1 MKCKV
6 KAKAMIN
13 PTEDLEKVTEALS
26 NMFDYD
32 DIEIGE
38 DYVLVSG
45 GIESLQILKE
55 LLRERRIRD
64 TATRI
69 LEKGVHDT
77 KITFS
82 LSKQAALVGV
92 SNFVD
97 GYLSPLGE
105 IEVEIETD
113 EVEALIQWITEK

>member
-1 MKCKV
+1 MKCKI
-6 KAKAMIN
+6 KARTMVN

-26 NMFDYD
+26 NMFDYE

-38 DYVLVSG
+38 NYVIVSG
-45 GIESLQILKE
+45 GIESLQILKD

-64 TATRI
+64 TASKI
-69 LEKGVHDT
+69 LEKNASSNI
-77 KITFS
+77 ITFS

-92 SNFVD
+92 PNFVE
-97 GYLSPLGE
+97 GYQSPLGE

-113 EVEALIQWITEK
+113 EVETLIQWITEK

>member
-1 MKCKV
+1 MKCKL
-6 KAKAMIN
+6 KAKAMVN

-45 GIESLQILKE
+45 GMESLQILKD

-64 TATRI
+64 TASKI
-69 LEKGVHDT
+69 LEKNAT
-77 KITFS
+77 SNIITFS

-92 SNFVD
+92 PNFVE
-97 GYLSPLGE
+97 GYQSPLGE

-113 EVEALIQWITEK
+113 EVEGLIQWITEK

>member
-6 KAKAMIN
+6 KAKAMVN

-45 GIESLQILKE
+45 GMESLQILKD

-64 TATRI
+64 TASKI
-69 LEKGVHDT
+69 LEKDAT
-77 KITFS
+77 SNIIKFS

-92 SNFVD
+92 PNFVE
-97 GYLSPLGE
+97 GYQSPLGE

-113 EVEALIQWITEK
+113 EVEGLIQWITEK

>member
-6 KAKAMIN
+6 KAKAMVN

-45 GIESLQILKE
+45 GMESLQILKD

-64 TATRI
+64 TASKI
-69 LEKGVHDT
+69 LEKNAT
-77 KITFS
+77 SNIITFS

-92 SNFVD
+92 PNFVE
-97 GYLSPLGE
+97 GYQSPLGE

-113 EVEALIQWITEK
+113 EVEGLIQWITEK

>member
-1 MKCKV
+1 MKCKL
-6 KAKAMIN
+6 KAKAMVN
-13 PTEDLEKVTEALS
+13 PTEDLEKVTESLS
-26 NMFDYD
+26 NIFDYD

-45 GIESLQILKE
+45 GMESLQILKD

-64 TATRI
+64 TASKI
-69 LEKGVHDT
+69 LEKNT
-77 KITFS
+77 TSNIIRFS

-92 SNFVD
+92 PNFVE
-97 GYLSPLGE
+97 GYHSPLGE

-113 EVEALIQWITEK
+113 EVEGLIQWITEK

>member
-1 MKCKV
+1 MKCKL
-6 KAKAMIN
+6 KAKAMVN

-45 GIESLQILKE
+45 GMESLQILKD

-64 TATRI
+64 TASKI
-69 LEKGVHDT
+69 LEKDAPFNII
-77 KITFS
+77 KFS

-92 SNFVD
+92 PNFVE
-97 GYLSPLGE
+97 GYQSPLGE

-113 EVEALIQWITEK
+113 EVEGLIQWITEK

>member
-1 MKCKV
+1 
-6 KAKAMIN
+6 MIN

-77 KITFS
+77 KITCS

>member
-1 MKCKV
+1 MV
-6 KAKAMIN
+6 N

-45 GIESLQILKE
+45 GMESLQILKD

-64 TATRI
+64 TASKI
-69 LEKGVHDT
+69 LEKNAT
-77 KITFS
+77 SNIITFS

-92 SNFVD
+92 PNFVE
-97 GYLSPLGE
+97 GYQSPLGE

-113 EVEALIQWITEK
+113 EVEGLIQWITEK

>member
-1 MKCKV
+1 MKCKI
-6 KAKAMIN
+6 KARAMVN

-26 NMFDYD
+26 NMFDYE

-38 DYVLVSG
+38 NYVIVSG
-45 GIESLQILKE
+45 GIESLQILKD

-64 TATRI
+64 TASKI
-69 LEKGVHDT
+69 LEKNASSNI
-77 KITFS
+77 ITFS

-92 SNFVD
+92 PNFVE
-97 GYLSPLGE
+97 GYQSPLGE

-113 EVEALIQWITEK
+113 EVETLIQWITEK

>member
-1 MKCKV
+1 MKCNL
-6 KAKAMIN
+6 KAKAMVN

-45 GIESLQILKE
+45 GMESLQILKD

-64 TATRI
+64 TASKI
-69 LEKGVHDT
+69 LEKDAT
-77 KITFS
+77 SNIIKFS

-92 SNFVD
+92 PNFVE
-97 GYLSPLGE
+97 GYQSPLGE

-113 EVEALIQWITEK
+113 EVEGLIQWITEK

>member
-1 MKCKV
+1 MKCKI
-6 KAKAMIN
+6 KARAMVN

-26 NMFDYD
+26 NMFDYE

-38 DYVLVSG
+38 NYVIVSG
-45 GIESLQILKE
+45 GIESLQILKD

-64 TATRI
+64 TASKI
-69 LEKGVHDT
+69 LEKNASFNI
-77 KITFS
+77 ITFS

-92 SNFVD
+92 PNFVE
-97 GYLSPLGE
+97 GYQSPLGE

-113 EVEALIQWITEK
+113 EVETLIQWITEK

>member
-1 MKCKV
+1 MKCKI
-6 KAKAMIN
+6 KARAMVN

-26 NMFDYD
+26 NMFDYE

-38 DYVLVSG
+38 NYVIVSG
-45 GIESLQILKE
+45 GIESLQILKD

-64 TATRI
+64 TASKI
-69 LEKGVHDT
+69 LEKNVSSNI
-77 KITFS
+77 ITFS

-92 SNFVD
+92 PNFVE
-97 GYLSPLGE
+97 GYQSPLGE

-113 EVEALIQWITEK
+113 EVETLIQWITEK

>member
-1 MKCKV
+1 MKCKL
-6 KAKAMIN
+6 KAKSMVN

-45 GIESLQILKE
+45 GMESLQILKD

-64 TATRI
+64 TASKI
-69 LEKGVHDT
+69 LEKDAT
-77 KITFS
+77 SNIIKFS

-92 SNFVD
+92 PNFVE
-97 GYLSPLGE
+97 GYQSPLGE

-113 EVEALIQWITEK
+113 EVEGLIQWITEK